1 MKVNFCLVK
10 LIQHVLFLPVF
21 ALILASMFFPTS
33 AAGQA
38 TAVQVNSNPF
48 VFVFTNSVAVPFS
61 QAQTAGNLNVV
72 AVGWNDTT
80 DSIASVA
87 DTNGNTYT
95 LVAGTLASSLPA
107 PGASQETVSQA
118 IYYAKNINAGPN
130 TVTVTFNQSTQKQSV
145 RIVEYS
151 GLDPVNPVD
160 TSVGTNGSGNPA
172 DSGTLTT
179 NSANDLLFGAGTITT
194 VFTGSGP
201 SFSTVL
207 LNGWGDIIED
217 EFVTAAGSYNATGV
231 FGSGDWVMQLVAF
244 RTAGQTPPVFAAP
257 AIASLSVPSSPEA
270 GGVPLTVTGTNFEP
284 GVSVVFSNTTGTTAS
299 GVNCSVTLLT
309 APNATISCLTP
320 AFPTGPAD
328 ITVINVDGQ
337 ASAPSSFS
345 YTVSTP
351 FATAVTP
358 VVNPSGGVTNGGN
371 VVAISGSD
379 FAAGAKVT
387 VGGIPADRVWLRNVN
402 TIQASMPALA
412 AGSAD
417 VVVTNASGTSGT
429 LASGYT
435 YVPATGISFVQ
446 VNSAHPAS
454 PAATA
459 PVNYLLPQTAGN
471 LNVVIIGWDDATAT
485 VQTVTD
491 TAGNTYTLALSPTVG
506 GTLSQAIYYSKNINA
521 AVANTVTVAFS
532 TPAASPDVRILE
544 YSGLDTAAPLDDASG
559 GFGTG
564 TALAAGPVTTTA
576 TGDLVIGGSTVGSIV
591 SAAGAIFTTVTAT
604 PNGLSVEHLVGPA
617 AGTFNPSAT
626 QQSSANWVMQSVAF
640 KQAGLVQ
647 DFSISVTP
655 PTSATVAAGSP
666 ATFTVSVGPIN
677 GFNNPVSL
685 TCSGLPLGARCNFA
699 PSILTPAG
707 APLTSALIITTSDAT
722 PVATSSVTVTG
733 TYLALSHDTTV
744 GLTVTP
750 APPDFTISASAI
762 SPATV
767 AAGGTATSPIVVGAT
782 GGFSGAVSL
791 TCSVAPAATRGPTC
805 SLSPASLPAGS
816 GTSTLTVSTSAATT
830 ASLTPRFKGALYA
843 LWLPIGALALVGANI
858 TSRKRKLWTLG
869 LGCLMVLSLIFLAA
883 CGGSSSSGGG
893 GGGPQPATPSGAY
906 TITVTGT
913 SGALTDTATV
923 TLTVQ

>member
-1 MKVNFCLVK
+1 MKVDSRLVK
-10 LIQHVLFLPVF
+10 FNQRALFLPV
-21 ALILASMFFPTS
+21 LAFLTSMLFPTS

-48 VFVFTNSVAVPFS
+48 VSVFTNSVAVPYS
-61 QAQTAGNLNVV
+61 IAQTVGNLNIVV
-72 AVGWNDTT
+72 VGWNDTT
-80 DSIASVA
+80 DSIASVT

-95 LVAGTLASSLPA
+95 LVASTLASSLPA

-118 IYYAKNINAGPN
+118 IYYAKNIKAGPN
-130 TVTVTFNQSTQKQSV
+130 TVTVTFNENTLKQSV

-160 TSVGTNGSGNPA
+160 SSAGSNGSANPA
-172 DSGTLTT
+172 DSSTLTT
-179 NSANDLLFGAGTITT
+179 NSANDLLFAAGTITT
-194 VFTGSGP
+194 VFSASGP
-201 SFSTVL
+201 SFSTIL

-217 EFVTAAGSYNATGV
+217 EFVIAAGNYNATAV

-244 RTAGQTPPVFAAP
+244 RAAGQTPPLFAAP
-257 AIASLSVPSSPEA
+257 VIASLSVASSPEA
-270 GGVPLTVTGTNFEP
+270 GGVSLTITGTNFEP
-284 GVSVVFSNTTGTTAS
+284 GATVVFSNLTGRTAS
-299 GVNCSVTLLT
+299 AVNCSVTLLT

-320 AFPTGPAD
+320 AFPTGAAD
-328 ITVINVDGQ
+328 ITVTNVDGQ
-337 ASAPSSFS
+337 VSASFPFS
-345 YTVSTP
+345 YIVSTP
-351 FATAVTP
+351 FATAATP
-358 VVNPSGGVTNGGN
+358 VVSPSGGVTNGGN

-417 VVVTNASGTSGT
+417 VVVTNSSGTSGT
-429 LASGYT
+429 LAGGYT

-446 VNSAHPAS
+446 VNSSHPAS

-459 PVNYLLPQTAGN
+459 PVDYLLPQTAGN
-471 LNVVIIGWDDATAT
+471 LNVVVIGWGNTTST
-485 VQTVTD
+485 VQSVTD
-491 TAGNTYTLALSPTVG
+491 TAGNTYTPALSPTVG
-506 GTLSQAIYYSKNINA
+506 GTVSQTIYYSKNINP
-521 AVANTVTVAFS
+521 AVANTVTVTFG
-532 TPAASPDVRILE
+532 TPAASPDVRIVE
-544 YSGLDTAAPLDDASG
+544 YSGLDTVAPLDDASG
-559 GFGTG
+559 DFGTG
-564 TALAAGPVTTTA
+564 TALAAGPITTTA
-576 TGDLVIGGSTVGSIV
+576 TGDLVIGSSTVGSIV
-591 SAAGAIFTTVTAT
+591 SAAGAMFTTVTAT

-617 AGTFNPSAT
+617 AGTVNPSAT

-640 KQAGLVQ
+640 RQAGLVQ

-677 GFNNPVSL
+677 GFNSPVSL
-685 TCSGLPLGARCNFA
+685 TCSGLPLGAKCNFV
-699 PSILTPAG
+699 PSILTPVG
-707 APLTSALIITTSDAT
+707 TPLTSALTITTSNLT

-733 TYLALSHDTTV
+733 TYLALSHDTIV
-744 GLTVTP
+744 GLAVTP
-750 APPDFTISASAI
+750 TPPDFTISASAL
-762 SPATV
+762 SPASV
-767 AAGGTATSPIVVGAT
+767 EAGGTATSPIVVGAT

-816 GTSTLTVSTSAATT
+816 GTSTLTVSTWAATT
-830 ASLTPRFKGALYA
+830 AFLAPQFKGALYA
-843 LWLPIGALALVGANI
+843 LWLPVGALALLGASI
-858 TSRKRKLWTLG
+858 PSPTRKLWTLG
-869 LGCLMVLSLIFLAA
+869 LGCLMFLGLIFLAA
-883 CGGSSSSGGG
+883 CGGSSSGGG

-913 SGALTDTATV
+913 SGSLTDTATL